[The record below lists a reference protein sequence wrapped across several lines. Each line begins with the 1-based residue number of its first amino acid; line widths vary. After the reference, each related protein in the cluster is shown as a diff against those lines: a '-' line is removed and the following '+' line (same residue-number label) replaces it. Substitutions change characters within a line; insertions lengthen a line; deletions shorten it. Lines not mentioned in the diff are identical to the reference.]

1 MKNILV
7 GINTFTP
14 DWLDK
19 LKEINKP
26 NIIIH
31 DFNDDIDITQNIH
44 YVLPLSNTD
53 YNIIKRKTN
62 IKILYPNEET
72 QELLDNKV
80 KFTSYMLE
88 KFPDNI
94 PEVYYLYDK
103 KLKDISYPVIY
114 KPVYS
119 INGYGMEIYF
129 NDDDFLQYNHN
140 GIIQQF
146 ITDEYEYAG
155 FMLCIDGF
163 IANYKIIRHKFEKYN
178 IKKVIFH
185 QIMKQL
191 IILIYLLY

>member
-1 MKNILV
+1 M
-7 GINTFTP
+7 
-14 DWLDK
+14 
-19 LKEINKP
+19 
-26 NIIIH
+26 
-31 DFNDDIDITQNIH
+31 
-44 YVLPLSNTD
+44 
-53 YNIIKRKTN
+53 
-62 IKILYPNEET
+62 YPNEET

-119 INGYGMEIYF
+119 MNGYGMEIYF
-129 NDDDFLQYNHN
+129 NDDDFLQYKHN

-163 IANYKIIRHKFEKYN
+163 IANYKIIRYKFEKYN
-178 IKKVIFH
+178 IKKSNFPPNYETVNNFNVLVILV
-185 QIMKQL
+185 K
-191 IILIYLLY
+191 IIKDLKYSGGMCVNFKYDEILNKLYIFEMNPRFGGSAFSCNFIYELLCIPDS